1 MGVVLKKVTMSQ
13 PGADSIELT
22 QNEMERS
29 EIWVYLCSDETNIY
43 AVKDSNIIYNSAEDA
58 VVADISS
65 KKLKEKIGKVV

>member
-1 MGVVLKKVTMSQ
+1 
-13 PGADSIELT
+13 
-22 QNEMERS
+22 MERS